1 MQCTRLSADRNQL
14 AEAMLQCLP
23 LSSAQQNLE
32 TMAVNILLEF
42 QIKVVFKIESD
53 RAWQEI
59 SFTSVRRKE

>member
-42 QIKVVFKIESD
+42 QTKVVFKIESD